1 MDYGRPA
8 QLMVGLST
16 STVSMAIW
24 CAHPTMSYVTVLF
37 HTYQESV
44 LMLATSMES
53 VLMENAT
60 VFWALV
66 VNIVIN
72 VFVPVHAVVMALA
85 QSMECVNVS

>member
-1 MDYGRPA
+1 
-8 QLMVGLST
+8 
-16 STVSMAIW
+16 
-24 CAHPTMSYVTVLF
+24 MSYVTVLF

-85 QSMECVNVS
+85 QLMECVNVS

>member
-1 MDYGRPA
+1 
-8 QLMVGLST
+8 
-16 STVSMAIW
+16 
-24 CAHPTMSYVTVLF
+24 MSYVTVLF